1 MTYLTKDNALQEQ
14 GEVGKANTANRQHT
28 KLARVIEALRDPA
41 GLNRFEAERL
51 GDHCLNSTVAI
62 IREMYGD
69 KLIQRREIVPSR
81 FTDKGVH
88 VNRYWLTTEAA

>member
-1 MTYLTKDNALQEQ
+1 MSYPTKDNARGQA
-14 GEVGKANTANRQHT
+14 GEVGIANTASRQHT
-28 KLARVIEALRDPA
+28 KLGRVIEALRDPA

-51 GDHCLNSTVAI
+51 GDHCLNSTIAI
-62 IREMYGD
+62 IRQMYGD

-88 VNRYWLTTEAA
+88 VNRYWLTEAT

>member
-1 MTYLTKDNALQEQ
+1 MTYLQNDNATGQ
-14 GEVGKANTANRQHT
+14 GGVVGIANTASRQHT

-62 IREMYGD
+62 VREMYGV
-69 KLIQRREIVPSR
+69 KLIQRREIVPTR
-81 FTDKGVH
+81 FNDKGVH
-88 VNRYWLTTEAA
+88 VNRYWLTTEAT

>member
-1 MTYLTKDNALQEQ
+1 MTYLQNDKGLRGQSN
-14 GEVGKANTANRQHT
+14 VGKAETAKRQHT
-28 KLARVIEALRDPA
+28 KLSRVIEALRDPA

-69 KLIQRREIVPSR
+69 RLIQRWEEVPSR
-81 FTDKGVH
+81 FADKVR
-88 VNRYWLTTEAA
+88 VLRYWLTGGN

>member
-1 MTYLTKDNALQEQ
+1 MSDLTKDNATGQG
-14 GEVGKANTANRQHT
+14 GEVDIANTASRQHT

-41 GLNRFEAERL
+41 GINRFEAERL

-88 VNRYWLTTEAA
+88 VNRYWLTEAT